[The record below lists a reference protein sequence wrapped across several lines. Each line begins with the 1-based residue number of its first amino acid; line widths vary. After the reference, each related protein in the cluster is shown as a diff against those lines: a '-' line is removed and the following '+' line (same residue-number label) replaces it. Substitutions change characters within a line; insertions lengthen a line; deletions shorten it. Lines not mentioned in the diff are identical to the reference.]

1 MASTRTSLVE
11 DVYTGLAQRILD
23 DESNEAE
30 VWLPKTAELSE
41 EYGVSRT
48 VVREA
53 ISRLESQGLVESRH
67 GVGLR
72 AVHRLHKPVMAS
84 LSLLLPDLADRLR
97 QATETRF
104 LLEVEIAR
112 LAATRMTEAG
122 LEALRTAQARL
133 IAPDVS
139 VEEGVEADTTFHQ
152 RLAEHCGNQVLKL
165 MLASIVEL
173 CCESRKLTISRTGFE
188 RPYVSHQR
196 IVEAIERAD
205 AAAAAKAMEEH
216 LQFTRNDLSAQLAEL
231 EDKA

>member
-1 MASTRTSLVE
+1 MPATARTSLVE
-11 DVYTGLAQRILD
+11 DVYGGLAQQILSAEPTQ
-23 DESNEAE
+23 DEA
-30 VWLPKTAELSE
+30 WLPKTAELSE
-41 EYGVSRT
+41 QYGVSRT

-53 ISRLESQGLVESRH
+53 INRLESQGLIETRH

-84 LSLLLPDLADRLR
+84 LSLLLPDLAERLR

-112 LAATRMTEAG
+112 LAATRMTESG
-122 LEALRTAQARL
+122 LAALRSAQARL

-139 VEEGVEADTTFHQ
+139 VEDGVEADTEFHEI
-152 RLAEHCGNQVLKL
+152 LAEQCGNEVLKL

-173 CCESRKLTISRTGFE
+173 CRESRTLTISRTGFE

-196 IVEAIERAD
+196 ILDAIESANAE
-205 AAAAAKAMEEH
+205 AAAQAMEEH
-216 LQFTRNDLSAQLAEL
+216 LQFTRNDLAAQLEEL
-231 EDKA
+231 EG